1 MLVIVGLIVLL
12 LVGLVAIVGVLTNA
26 GAGHPP
32 IENFVVF
39 GYHPTGSTGTLFLL
53 GIMVGVVA
61 SLGFAALITGAR
73 RSASRAADTRRV
85 AARIRRETAFINR
98 DHDTRFEHQQR
109 ADIAPNVT
117 PAEGVPTHQLK
128 RPTSLPT
135 QSF

>member
-32 IENFVVF
+32 IDFAVF
-39 GYHPTGSTGTLFLL
+39 GYHPAGATGTLFLL

-73 RSASRAADTRRV
+73 RSASRSAD
-85 AARIRRETAFINR
+85 
-98 DHDTRFEHQQR
+98 
-109 ADIAPNVT
+109 APNGQ
-117 PAEGVPTHQLK
+117 P
-128 RPTSLPT
+128 R
-135 QSF
+135 

>member
-32 IENFVVF
+32 IENFAVF

-61 SLGFAALITGAR
+61 SLGFAALIIGAR
-73 RSASRAADTRRV
+73 RSASRAADIRRA
-85 AARIRRETAFINR
+85 AARIRREAAFINR
-98 DHDTRFEHQQR
+98 DHDTRLEHQQR
-109 ADIAPNVT
+109 VDTARHGQP
-117 PAEGVPTHQLK
+117 
-128 RPTSLPT
+128 R
-135 QSF
+135 